1 MSDFP
6 AKVLITSNPL
16 NHEGGIANYY
26 RLFFEHFHSD
36 DIVLEHMSFGSRM
49 EHFYS
54 FRKKVLLYPFYYLY
68 DLLRFVWRLL
78 VDRNIKVVQVSP
90 SLIPVPL
97 LRDALIVL
105 IAKMFRRRV
114 IVFYRGW
121 KPKVLDSLSR
131 TEAFK
136 FLFNLVYSLA
146 DKNFVLASQ
155 FKEDLINLGFSN
167 KSIIVTT
174 TMYEPSKTFPKE
186 MRLGKK
192 PRILFLGRV
201 SELKGVG
208 ELIKAGKILADSG
221 HDFEC
226 CIVGHGDRKGII
238 ESFQRQIKDRK
249 LTEKIKFLG
258 RLVDEEKFKIYANSD
273 LFVLPSWTEGCPNS
287 VLEALGSGLFVVST
301 DVGAL
306 KDVISSGENGNFV
319 DVKDYESLAEQLIW
333 VCRNI
338 DQVRGRSSSIKKN
351 AESLYST
358 DVIIRT
364 FEGEYRKLI
373 FG

>member
-1 MSDFP
+1 
-6 AKVLITSNPL
+6 
-16 NHEGGIANYY
+16 
-26 RLFFEHFHSD
+26 
-36 DIVLEHMSFGSRM
+36 
-49 EHFYS
+49 
-54 FRKKVLLYPFYYLY
+54 
-68 DLLRFVWRLL
+68 
-78 VDRNIKVVQVSP
+78 
-90 SLIPVPL
+90 
-97 LRDALIVL
+97 
-105 IAKMFRRRV
+105 
-114 IVFYRGW
+114 
-121 KPKVLDSLSR
+121 
-131 TEAFK
+131 
-136 FLFNLVYSLA
+136 
-146 DKNFVLASQ
+146 
-155 FKEDLINLGFSN
+155 
-167 KSIIVTT
+167 
-174 TMYEPSKTFPKE
+174 

-221 HDFEC
+221 YDFEC

-238 ESFQRQIKDRK
+238 ESFQTQVKDRK

-306 KDVISSGENGNFV
+306 KDVISSGENGNFF

-338 DQVRGRSSSIKKN
+338 DQLRARSSSIKKN